1 VLKNLE
7 MNTLQL
13 FSWLI
18 LWSVW
23 FGIDFDFA
31 GKRAVL
37 AAARLLG
44 TLRH

>member
-18 LWSVW
+18 LGSVW

-31 GKRAVL
+31 SKRAVL